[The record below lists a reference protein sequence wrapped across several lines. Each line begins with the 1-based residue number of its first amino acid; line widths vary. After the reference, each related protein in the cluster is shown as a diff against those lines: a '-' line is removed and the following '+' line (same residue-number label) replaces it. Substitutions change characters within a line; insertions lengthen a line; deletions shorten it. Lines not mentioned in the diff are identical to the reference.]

1 MSNTYTKAAFTL
13 LMSREDATLLRTAQQ
28 AVDILDT
35 NGDDADL
42 AAGYD
47 TLGDRFH
54 AVFPAQGPHRFG
66 SFLTL
71 FDDWHF
77 PYLDAT
83 IEIDDDPA
91 EAQVQV
97 TFSGDQFG
105 VAQVAELIFRG
116 CKSALPCGF
125 AWSYDAD
132 RLRVGEFGGGCVVI
146 TEAGVTYHN
155 TGEILAAALRS
166 ITTGLPTP
174 DEFVASLAAP
184 RPGYDSYEE
193 GYDPTDAL
201 ASIITE
207 ARRITGVAP
216 TPDLPAVEP

>member
-1 MSNTYTKAAFTL
+1 MSNTFTKAAFTL
-13 LMSREDATLLRTAQQ
+13 LMSREDAGLLRVAQQ

-42 AAGYD
+42 AAAYD
-47 TLGDRFH
+47 ALGERFH

-66 SFLTL
+66 SFLRL

-83 IEIDDDPA
+83 IEIEDDPA
-91 EAQVQV
+91 EANVKV
-97 TFSGDQFG
+97 TFSGEQFG
-105 VAQVAELIFRG
+105 VAQIAQLIFQG

-155 TGEILAAALRS
+155 TGDILAAALRS
-166 ITTGLPTP
+166 ITGGMPTP
-174 DEFVASLAAP
+174 DEFVAKLAAP
-184 RPGYDSYEE
+184 RPGFDSYEE

-207 ARRITGVAP
+207 ARRIAGITP
-216 TPDLPAVEP
+216 TLDLPVVEP